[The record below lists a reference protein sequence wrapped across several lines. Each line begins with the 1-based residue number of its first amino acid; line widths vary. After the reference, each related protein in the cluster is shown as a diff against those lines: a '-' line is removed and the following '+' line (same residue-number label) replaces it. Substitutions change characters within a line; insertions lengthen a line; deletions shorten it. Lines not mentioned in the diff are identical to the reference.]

1 MAAVAA
7 DNLAFEVWPLDGYT
21 IHVDLL
27 PRLGV
32 PIGEFW
38 QLDALA
44 EACAAESRYEFLLTS
59 APLNA
64 SGGSGTPANA
74 LAIL

>member
-1 MAAVAA
+1 MSSS
-7 DNLAFEVWPLDGYT
+7 PLDGYT

-27 PRLGV
+27 ARLGI

-38 QLDALA
+38 QLEALA
-44 EACAAESRYEFLLTS
+44 AACADAARYEFLLTS
-59 APLNA
+59 APMNA
-64 SGGSGTPANA
+64 PGGSGTPANA